1 MDGRIVTGPVNWSA
15 VRAVCFDLGGTLVRP
30 EAVATT
36 GQVAEVLGI
45 GLQEARAL
53 LGQDAKRRPV
63 TPQDL
68 AHELAAGFGRPAL
81 ADPLAAVLIRARCR
95 AETPPLYPDVPDT
108 LAALR
113 ARGFALYAMTNMLG
127 SSVPEQTPDVFRD
140 LLDSVFYSART
151 GAIKPERE
159 AFAAVEDACGL
170 RPTELL
176 HVGDSLK
183 ADVRGAAAAGWHT
196 AWVDR
201 HHAAGPQRPDVPTVR
216 LHSLST
222 LPPLLPARVAPGTIT
237 SEVAG

>member
-1 MDGRIVTGPVNWSA
+1 VTGPVNWSA

-30 EAVATT
+30 EEVATT

-53 LGQDAKRRPV
+53 LGQDAKRRLV

-81 ADPLAAVLIRARCR
+81 ADPLAAVLMSARRR
-95 AETPPLYPDVPDT
+95 AENPPLYPDVPDT

-127 SSVPEQTPDVFRD
+127 SSVPEQDPDVFRE
-140 LLDSVFYSART
+140 LLDDVFYSART

-159 AFAAVEDACGL
+159 AFAAVEDTGGL
-170 RPTELL
+170 QPQELL
-176 HVGDSLK
+176 HVGDSLN

-196 AWVDR
+196 AWMAR
-201 HHAAGPQRPDVPTVR
+201 HHMTGPQGPAVPTAR
-216 LHSLST
+216 LHSLNT
-222 LPPLLPARVAPGTIT
+222 LPPLLPARAAAETNT